1 MDKNTQKALAAIKNI
16 SSARSLRDFRK
27 KIYAKTDLSYGEA
40 ILAQHELIAD
50 KELIKK
56 TVTVKDTELQDLMA
70 VIIHSKTFYYQS
82 QMKVSVLTR
91 LEKFC

>member
-70 VIIHSKTFYYQS
+70 VIIHSKTFIIDH
-82 QMKVSVLTR
+82 K
-91 LEKFC
+91 

>member
-56 TVTVKDTELQDLMA
+56 RQ
-70 VIIHSKTFYYQS
+70 
-82 QMKVSVLTR
+82 
-91 LEKFC
+91 

>member
-56 TVTVKDTELQDLMA
+56 DSNGKRYRVARPDG

-82 QMKVSVLTR
+82 QMKVSVLMR

>member
-16 SSARSLRDFRK
+16 SSARSLRNFRK
-27 KIYAKTDLSYGEA
+27 KIYAKTDLSYGVA

-56 TVTVKDTELQDLMA
+56 DNNGKRYRVARPDGSHYSFKDFLLSITNESICSDE
-70 VIIHSKTFYYQS
+70 I
-82 QMKVSVLTR
+82 R
-91 LEKFC
+91 